1 MQTNEATTPVR
12 CARRWSSTEDYHTI
26 LVIGSRVEVGLECST
41 KGQHG
46 KVVELTHNQVGVLLD
61 DGTMHRY
68 APLSL
73 LQDLTGD
80 DAWTPRPTIM
90 LMNNPYVGN
99 TYVGHRTTPT
109 NRTAPMN
116 MVSDTGSHSGI
127 SLSQEHTMATVEDH
141 NSDDHDTSVELS
153 IAQVLSDEFT
163 IDLDEMKTIMR
174 RFAEIKLKRAE

>member
-1 MQTNEATTPVR
+1 LTPNR
-12 CARRWSSTEDYHTI
+12 
-26 LVIGSRVEVGLECST
+26 
-41 KGQHG
+41 
-46 KVVELTHNQVGVLLD
+46 VGVLLD

-80 DAWTPRPTIM
+80 DAWTPRPTLTTPNIM
-90 LMNNPYVGN
+90 TNPYVGN
-99 TYVGHRTTPT
+99 TYVGHMNRTTP
-109 NRTAPMN
+109 MN
-116 MVSDTGSHSGI
+116 IVSDTGSPSGI
-127 SLSQEHTMATVEDH
+127 SLSQEHTMAPVDDH